1 MRFMCLVYLERGLLE
16 AMPADQFTALSDAS
30 IEGDHRLAAAGKLV
44 GGAPLQGEET
54 AVSVRAR
61 GSEMIVTDGPFME
74 TKEWLAGFFMLDVAD
89 MAEAVSIISARTP
102 VGGGHVEVRPVREQ
116 VHSVTGAKRPF

>member
-1 MRFMCLVYLERGLLE
+1 MRFMCLVYIERGLLE

-30 IEGDHRLAAAGKLV
+30 IEGDHRLAATGKLV

-61 GSEMIVTDGPFME
+61 DGEMIVTDGPFME
-74 TKEWLAGFFMLDVAD
+74 TKEWLAGYFMLDVAD
-89 MAEAVSIISARTP
+89 MAEAVAIVRQGTP
-102 VGGGHVEVRPVREQ
+102 VGGGHVEIRPVLEQ
-116 VHSVTGAKRPF
+116 VHSVTGVKRPF